1 MDRAMI
7 VGQVMQHCKRLID
20 NVLEAADLQPVAT
33 ASIALFNQMWEVARA
48 LLQAQVDL
56 AAHQLH
62 SQAVTPC
69 CAGAALKYVHT
80 RTVQP
85 TTLFGPITIPVRPF
99 QCEGCGATP
108 RPDDAALGVPP
119 VGEFTADIRCLYT
132 PLAAAL
138 PHRIASDI
146 FARFTGVA
154 LSSRGAPGI
163 IDSRAVA
170 HRHWHHQAEAQ
181 DQAAVAAVLAGA
193 DAARLRLEVAMD
205 GVKAHIEGRWQEPQV
220 ATILVRRLPER
231 PKVPPRGAGLAR
243 HYVWVVGSAEDLGG
257 RIKAVSREAGWEH
270 IPVAEILGDGAAWI
284 WHVATEHFRG
294 VRQTVDY
301 YHLSEHWY
309 ECAQLLYPDDPE
321 RAKAWGEEKLVAL
334 LPARVGDV
342 LGALKRMRP
351 RQPTVR
357 EGLRALLSSGD
368 NNRCRIHDKEPWHQ
382 GLAGGSG
389 SVEGACKHVIQ
400 ARCKRAGMRWKQHGF
415 LNVLELR
422 LSRLNTTLEAF
433 WANRGLKPQ
442 GILSPTE

>member
-1 MDRAMI
+1 M
-7 VGQVMQHCKRLID
+7 
-20 NVLEAADLQPVAT
+20 
-33 ASIALFNQMWEVARA
+33 
-48 LLQAQVDL
+48 
-56 AAHQLH
+56 
-62 SQAVTPC
+62 
-69 CAGAALKYVHT
+69 
-80 RTVQP
+80 
-85 TTLFGPITIPVRPF
+85 
-99 QCEGCGATP
+99 
-108 RPDDAALGVPP
+108 
-119 VGEFTADIRCLYT
+119 
-132 PLAAAL
+132 
-138 PHRIASDI
+138 
-146 FARFTGVA
+146 
-154 LSSRGAPGI
+154 
-163 IDSRAVA
+163 
-170 HRHWHHQAEAQ
+170 
-181 DQAAVAAVLAGA
+181 AAVLAGA